1 LSGGY
6 RIFIEKHQ
14 NPIFMKAKKLI
25 SKIAIVVF
33 AFVCTTAIA
42 NAQTTI
48 SEFVA
53 KWDNSK
59 AFTLEVVDKMPD
71 NLLDY
76 KPDAGAMSFKE
87 QITHLSGVM
96 VMISSRFLKG
106 EAPSFAADAKP
117 ATKAELRAFVEN
129 CYAYAKTTVGK
140 LSEAQLAEVVEIF
153 GGTGSRRQVIGLMD
167 DHTTHH
173 RGAAI
178 SYIRANGI
186 EPPAYRGM

>member
-1 LSGGY
+1 MDY
-6 RIFIEKHQ
+6 IKT
-14 NPIFMKAKKLI
+14 NFMKAKNNIFKSVLI
-25 SKIAIVVF
+25 LF
-33 AFVCTTAIA
+33 AFIGIQSISS
-42 NAQTTI
+42 AQTTI
-48 SEFVA
+48 DEFVA

-87 QITHLSGVM
+87 QITHLSGAM
-96 VMISSRFLKG
+96 VMISSRFLNG
-106 EAPSFAADAKP
+106 TAPSFSADAKP
-117 ATKAELRAFVEN
+117 ATKAELKTFVEN
-129 CYAYAKTTVGK
+129 CYAYTKATVGK

-153 GGTGSRRQVIGLMD
+153 GGKGSRRQVIGLID

-186 EPPAYRGM
+186 EPPQYRGM

>member
-1 LSGGY
+1 
-6 RIFIEKHQ
+6 
-14 NPIFMKAKKLI
+14 MKARKTIIKTVMVFFAIICVQNI
-25 SKIAIVVF
+25 SL
-33 AFVCTTAIA
+33 
-42 NAQTTI
+42 AQTTI
-48 SEFVA
+48 GEFVA

-59 AFTLEVVDKMPD
+59 QYTLEVVDKMPD

-76 KPDAGAMSFKE
+76 KPDAGAMSFNE

-96 VMISSRFLKG
+96 VMIGSRFLKG

-117 ATKAELRAFVEN
+117 ATKAELKAFVEN

-140 LSEAQLAEVVEIF
+140 LSEAELAEVVEIF

>member
-1 LSGGY
+1 
-6 RIFIEKHQ
+6 
-14 NPIFMKAKKLI
+14 MKAKKLI
-25 SKIAIVVF
+25 SKIAMVVF
-33 AFVCTTAIA
+33 ALVCTTAIS

-87 QITHLSGVM
+87 QVTHLSGAM
-96 VMISSRFLKG
+96 VMISSRFLNG
-106 EAPSFAADAKP
+106 AAPSFAADAKP
-117 ATKAELRAFVEN
+117 ATKAELKTFVEN
-129 CYAYAKTTVGK
+129 CYAYTKATVAN
-140 LSEAQLAEVVEIF
+140 LSEAQLAEVVDIF
-153 GGTGSRRQVIGLMD
+153 GGKGSRRQVIGLID

-186 EPPAYRGM
+186 EPPQYRGM

>member
-1 LSGGY
+1 
-6 RIFIEKHQ
+6 
-14 NPIFMKAKKLI
+14 MKAKKTI
-25 SKIAIVVF
+25 SKTALVLF
-33 AFVCTTAIA
+33 AWICATGLA

-48 SEFVA
+48 EEFVA

-59 AFTLEVVDKMPD
+59 QFTLEVVDKMPD

-96 VMISSRFLKG
+96 VMISSRFLNG
-106 EAPSFAADAKP
+106 ATPSFAVDAKP
-117 ATKAELRAFVEN
+117 TTKAELKAFVEN
-129 CYAYAKTTVGK
+129 CYAHTKSTVAK
-140 LSEAQLAEVVEIF
+140 LSEAQLAEVVDIF
-153 GGTGSRRQVIGLMD
+153 GGKGSRRQVIGLVD

>member
-1 LSGGY
+1 
-6 RIFIEKHQ
+6 
-14 NPIFMKAKKLI
+14 MKAKKTI
-25 SKIAIVVF
+25 SKTALVLF
-33 AFVCTTAIA
+33 AWLCATGLA

-48 SEFVA
+48 DEFVA

-59 AFTLEVVDKMPD
+59 QFTLEVVDKMPD

-87 QITHLSGVM
+87 QITHLSGTM
-96 VMISSRFLKG
+96 VMISSRFLNG
-106 EAPSFAADAKP
+106 ATPSFAADAKP
-117 ATKAELRAFVEN
+117 ATKAELKAFVEN
-129 CYAYAKTTVGK
+129 CYAYTKSTVAK
-140 LSEAQLAEVVEIF
+140 LSEAQLAEVVDIF
-153 GGTGSRRQVIGLMD
+153 GGKGSRRQVIGLAD